1 MKRLTLSMLMIAG
14 PAAAAEGEAF
24 FSLRNTEF
32 IVIISFLIF
41 IGVLLYM
48 KIPAKLTGMLDT
60 RAAVIKA
67 ELAEARA
74 LRDEA
79 KELLASYDRKSREV
93 QEQSARIVAMAKEEA
108 QTAATQ
114 AKADLKVTI
123 ARRLAAATDRIASAE
138 AAAVREVRERAVSV
152 AIAAAT
158 DVLTKQMTADAT
170 SASIDDAITQIA
182 AKLH

>member
-1 MKRLTLSMLMIAG
+1 MKTLILAG
-14 PAAAAEGEAF
+14 TIFATPAFAATGPF
-24 FSLRNTEF
+24 FSLSNTDF
-32 IVIISFLIF
+32 V
-41 IGVLLYM
+41 VLLAFLFFVGILVYF
-48 KIPAKLTGMLDT
+48 KVPARLLGMLDS
-60 RAAVIKA
+60 RAVVIKA

-93 QEQSARIVAMAKEEA
+93 QEQSARIIATAKEEA
-108 QTAATQ
+108 LAAAAQ

-138 AAAVREVRERAVSV
+138 ASAVREVRERAVTV
-152 AIAAAT
+152 AIATAS
-158 DVLTKQMTADAT
+158 DLLKRQMTAETA
-170 SASIDDAITQIA
+170 SASLDDAIVQVG

>member
-1 MKRLTLSMLMIAG
+1 MKKLILATAVLAT
-14 PAAAAEGEAF
+14 PASAATGAF
-24 FSLRNTEF
+24 FSLSNTNF
-32 IVIISFLIF
+32 IVTVSFLLFVGIL
-41 IGVLLYM
+41 VYYKVPARLL
-48 KIPAKLTGMLDT
+48 GMLDR
-60 RAAVIKA
+60 RAVTIKA

-93 QEQSARIVAMAKEEA
+93 QEQSARIIATAKEEA
-108 QTAATQ
+108 LAAAEQ

-138 AAAVREVRERAVSV
+138 ASAVREVRERAITV
-152 AIAAAT
+152 AIATAS
-158 DVLTKQMTADAT
+158 DLLKRQMTAEAA
-170 SASIDDAITQIA
+170 SASIDDAIVQVG